1 MIQTVCAPKHI
12 FILTIS
18 VMNTKLVLSLIVL
31 SVASCKMHPL
41 GTGSDPGE
49 NKTYRLRLNP
59 PAGSSYHFQIR
70 NEQRLKEEV
79 EDKVIRNE
87 KTTDVGAVYAFSRD
101 SAGNIVLSLTYDQI
115 KMRTKDGDD
124 VTEQDAANG
133 VNSIDPMER
142 MLALLKAAHVV
153 ATTTTAGD
161 INSVVGYQEV
171 ASQMLAGIN
180 TSLGEKTKAQLQW
193 RQLVEQGIIH
203 KNMEQFR
210 LFPDSAV
217 HVGDKWKIFSR
228 ETDDLTFDVKSFFTL
243 KSIQDGLAKIET
255 RGEIATDSTAT
266 GVMGVSVAPD
276 LKGTQEGGYIVDI
289 RTGMLVGAEINSE
302 IEGTMQVAG
311 RDVKVNIKTMV
322 KIVGQ
327 KLQ

>member
-1 MIQTVCAPKHI
+1 MMQTVCAPKHI
-12 FILTIS
+12 FKLTVS
-18 VMNTKLVLSLIVL
+18 VMNTKLVLSLIFL
-31 SVASCKMHPL
+31 SVASCKMHPVAS
-41 GTGSDPGE
+41 GSDPGE

-59 PAGSSYHFQIR
+59 PVGSRYHFQIR

-79 EDKVIRNE
+79 EDKVIRSE

-101 SAGNIVLSLTYDQI
+101 SSGNIVLSLTYDQI

-161 INSVVGYQEV
+161 IKSVVGYQEV

-203 KNMEQFR
+203 KNMEQLFR

-217 HVGDKWKIFSR
+217 HVGDKWKIFSK
-228 ETDDLTFDVKSFFTL
+228 ESDDLTFDVKSFFTL
-243 KSIQDGLAKIET
+243 KAIQDGLAKIET
-255 RGEIATDSTAT
+255 RGEIATDSAAT
-266 GVMGVSVAPD
+266 GVMGMTAVPD
-276 LKGTQEGGYIVDI
+276 LKGTQEGSYSVDI
-289 RTGMLVGAEINSE
+289 RTGMLVGAEINTE

-311 RDVKVNIKTMV
+311 RDVKVNIRF
-322 KIVGQ
+322 
-327 KLQ
+327 

>member
-1 MIQTVCAPKHI
+1 MKVRLLLP
-12 FILTIS
+12 L
-18 VMNTKLVLSLIVL
+18 LVLSI
-31 SVASCKMHPL
+31 ASCKMHPVAS
-41 GTGSDPGE
+41 GSDPGE

-59 PAGSSYHFQIR
+59 PAGSRYHFQIR

-115 KMRTKDGDD
+115 KMRTKDGED
-124 VTEQDAANG
+124 VTEEDAANG

-142 MLALLKAAHVV
+142 MLALLKDARVV
-153 ATTTTAGD
+153 ATATPAGD
-161 INSVVGYQEV
+161 IKSVVGYQEV

-203 KNMEQFR
+203 KNMEQLFR

-243 KSIQDGLAKIET
+243 KSIEDGLAKIET
-255 RGEIATDSTAT
+255 RGEIATDTAAT
-266 GVMGVSVAPD
+266 GVMGMSVVPD
-276 LKGTQEGGYIVDI
+276 LKGTQEGGYIIDI
-289 RTGMLVGAEINSE
+289 RTGMLVGAEIKTE

-311 RDVKVNIKTMV
+311 RDVKVNIRTMV
-322 KIVGQ
+322 NIVGQ